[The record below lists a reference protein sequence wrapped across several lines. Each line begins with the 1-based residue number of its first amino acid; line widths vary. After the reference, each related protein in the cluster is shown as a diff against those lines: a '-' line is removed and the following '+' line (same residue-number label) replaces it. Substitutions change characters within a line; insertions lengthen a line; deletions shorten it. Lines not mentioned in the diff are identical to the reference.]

1 VERSDVKGVQPGFRA
16 SYNTFGKDAR
26 QDMLVD
32 CGKLVECIRNNQTE
46 RTPYLVGIDG
56 PGGSGKSY
64 MSRRIES
71 ELPDV
76 QVVQFDDFYV
86 DTIDK
91 TIDRKIGDHFDWI
104 RLQEEVLVPLTQK
117 REANYQVYDWELGRL
132 HSWKTVSPHGIVVID
147 GIYSTRSELR
157 HFYNLTVFVYAEY
170 NVRLQRGIDR
180 DGTNSRSKWV
190 QEWMPE
196 EVLYMGSDHKPRQN
210 ADMVIQG
217 IEKVST

>member
-1 VERSDVKGVQPGFRA
+1 MA
-16 SYNTFGKDAR
+16 
-26 QDMLVD
+26 
-32 CGKLVECIRNNQTE
+32 
-46 RTPYLVGIDG
+46 
-56 PGGSGKSY
+56 
-64 MSRRIES
+64 RRIES

-104 RLQEEVLVPLTQK
+104 RLREEVLVPLTQK

-190 QEWMPE
+190 QEWMPVTSHINLTQIRALFGIAKSVDFFTHRDARLPQARGGRLGHRISVAARRTCS
-196 EVLYMGSDHKPRQN
+196 EVTVGHFSSAAASNAPR
-210 ADMVIQG
+210 ARFPARRRSPP
-217 IEKVST
+217 EL